1 MGFYSVTP
9 GLNYYT
15 IGTPLFE
22 KATINLENGNIFTIN
37 AKNIS
42 KKNNEPLVLNNE
54 VDIKKNNLSNVPKD
68 TEKIIL
74 QAEKFLKK

>member
-1 MGFYSVTP
+1 MNKTY
-9 GLNYYT
+9 
-15 IGTPLFE
+15 
-22 KATINLENGNIFTIN
+22 KINDILSAIDILLDNKERKNQ
-37 AKNIS
+37 NIS

-74 QAEKFLKK
+74 QAEKYLKK

>member
-1 MGFYSVTP
+1 MNK
-9 GLNYYT
+9 NY
-15 IGTPLFE
+15 
-22 KATINLENGNIFTIN
+22 KINDILSAIDILLDNKERKNQ
-37 AKNIS
+37 NIS

-74 QAEKFLKK
+74 QAEKYLKK

>member
-1 MGFYSVTP
+1 MNKSY
-9 GLNYYT
+9 
-15 IGTPLFE
+15 
-22 KATINLENGNIFTIN
+22 KINDILSAIDILLDNKERKNQ
-37 AKNIS
+37 NIS

-74 QAEKFLKK
+74 QAEKYLKK